1 MSAHAWNPKGSP
13 RPSLTTFNYVKL
25 HLTMASS
32 MSRQFYL
39 HTSLAAVSRTRS
51 RAANNH
57 ARWSCDSTRP
67 CPTCCHVPA
76 LVWRRIA
83 RQEAGDPA
91 PKVCLDERHTPPNL
105 GCWSYDRDSQLLYAL
120 CKKLHNLTKLLS

>member
-1 MSAHAWNPKGSP
+1 MQFRSCKI
-13 RPSLTTFNYVKL
+13 LYVHVQK
-25 HLTMASS
+25 HSHTSSHKESLTMASS

-83 RQEAGDPA
+83 RQRGGRSC

-105 GCWSYDRDSQLLYAL
+105 GCWSYERDSQLLYAL
-120 CKKLHNLTKLLS
+120 CKNCTISLSC